1 MTAPGRCYGPFDVKA
16 PVPKYRRQACA
27 ELHDGPWQTS
37 LLRDPQINARCHV
50 LEMQQAYRR
59 GYRGLGM
66 CKYVYTPANPR
77 DRGGDEARGQAGEHE
92 RAHDA
97 ADPGEYRSEADGQ
110 VEVDAPNGG
119 H

>member
-66 CKYVYTPANPR
+66 CKYVYLPAAPTDWGGGR
-77 DRGGDEARGQAGEHE
+77 LAQMERRHKQIIQEAYERGEL
-92 RAHDA
+92 
-97 ADPGEYRSEADGQ
+97 P
-110 VEVDAPNGG
+110 
-119 H
+119 